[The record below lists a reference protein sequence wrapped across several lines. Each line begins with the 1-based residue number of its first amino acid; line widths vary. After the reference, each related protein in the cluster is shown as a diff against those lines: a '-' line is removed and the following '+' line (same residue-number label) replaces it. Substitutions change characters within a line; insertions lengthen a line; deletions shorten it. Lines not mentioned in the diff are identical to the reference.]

1 MRIAVSEF
9 KAKCLKLIDQ
19 LSQTR
24 DPIVLTKRGKPVA
37 KLVPADSEAS
47 DSALF
52 GYMAGSATILGD
64 IVSPVEQSWQGVGDD
79 KDQLFTEFS
88 ASIGAERGKDRD
100 END

>member
-1 MRIAVSEF
+1 MKIAVSEF

-24 DPIVLTKRGKPVA
+24 DPIILTKRGKPVA

-52 GYMAGSATILGD
+52 GYMAGSATISGD
-64 IVSPVEQSWQGVGDD
+64 IVSPVEQSWKGVGDD
-79 KDQLFTEFS
+79 EDQLFAEFS
-88 ASIGAERGKDRD
+88 GSSGVERGKDRN
-100 END
+100 ENH